1 MIHFLYI
8 LIFNILTIWIV
19 VKGKTTDD
27 CENLNIFLNRNLSTD
42 CCDGT
47 SIECDN
53 NGNFNIL
60 KLGNTELRDIS
71 NFDSFPLFPKL
82 KRLNIGKKN
91 LKILPKR
98 FFEFPALERLA
109 VYESDISEIPNDFNT
124 KNSLIE
130 INLEWNK
137 LQEFPYQFSKLPN
150 IQHLYLL
157 QNEISGIIDLSEFK
171 TLIQLDVASNNVSD
185 IVSIP
190 KQLQVLYLDN
200 NNEIKKIPS
209 EVVDLMDLQELGVS
223 NTSITEIPSDLYK
236 LSNLN
241 KLYLSDNPQLSVKV
255 INFGNSVIS
264 DCKLENI
271 KVECYQFGTC
281 STDSVDTSS
290 YRECTEAEIN
300 EILKTQT
307 KSNDDNDKTKD
318 IKNNNSRGI
327 NSMDIFLLI
336 IVLILFF
343 IILGLLFYF
352 KRNNNNSN
360 ESKKKNNRYS
370 DYDIVVTERTNK
382 DNDSNND
389 SNFNSN
395 NPNNPVIINNHK
407 NNENNENNNSD
418 EVEFEDSIDITQ
430 SQLSHCNHLTNNN
443 HNFDPINNL
452 HTYEDFASIIDDN
465 SLSSTIP
472 SNIIVSRTQ
481 SNLVS
486 PITESMIFCNSN
498 IQQQNSPLI
507 QIHDGKP
514 LINPSNNDISMLK
527 EAAVPNIISRNNF
540 IVPTQHNV
548 ISSLGTNRNH
558 NVIVGD
564 SIRYIS
570 KDAYAYHNSTPNTI
584 SQSTSAEG
592 NISTL
597 YMSSTSSSLA
607 STSAMAG
614 ESLILQNMM
623 PMPSLSD
630 TAYINTNS
638 RNSISSSTGTVKS
651 QDSIHIQD
659 RNSISSLSGISN
671 PNITP
676 RNSILSPTLTNSNS
690 IPSLGTPSIPNLSR
704 NTILSSPQ
712 NTMTSPNHISIPN
725 IITRNPVMPQNN
737 FYVLNR
743 ATSPTHRSATTFNP
757 QFKYY
762 YPSYIISPTGQT
774 TIPLPYNNYNGIS
787 SSVNI
792 NNNNSNNNM
801 NINMN
806 INANELPPPYSDTEE
821 HHTRYVSDLKNTKS
835 SINK

>member
-1 MIHFLYI
+1 MI
-8 LIFNILTIWIV
+8 T
-19 VKGKTTDD
+19 
-27 CENLNIFLNRNLSTD
+27 LNQ
-42 CCDGT
+42 
-47 SIECDN
+47 N
-53 NGNFNIL
+53 N
-60 KLGNTELRDIS
+60 
-71 NFDSFPLFPKL
+71 
-82 KRLNIGKKN
+82 
-91 LKILPKR
+91 
-98 FFEFPALERLA
+98 
-109 VYESDISEIPNDFNT
+109 
-124 KNSLIE
+124 
-130 INLEWNK
+130 
-137 LQEFPYQFSKLPN
+137 
-150 IQHLYLL
+150 
-157 QNEISGIIDLSEFK
+157 
-171 TLIQLDVASNNVSD
+171 
-185 IVSIP
+185 
-190 KQLQVLYLDN
+190 
-200 NNEIKKIPS
+200 
-209 EVVDLMDLQELGVS
+209 
-223 NTSITEIPSDLYK
+223 
-236 LSNLN
+236 
-241 KLYLSDNPQLSVKV
+241 
-255 INFGNSVIS
+255 INFTMKPPPPPS
-264 DCKLENI
+264 
-271 KVECYQFGTC
+271 
-281 STDSVDTSS
+281 
-290 YRECTEAEIN
+290 
-300 EILKTQT
+300 
-307 KSNDDNDKTKD
+307 
-318 IKNNNSRGI
+318 
-327 NSMDIFLLI
+327 
-336 IVLILFF
+336 
-343 IILGLLFYF
+343 
-352 KRNNNNSN
+352 
-360 ESKKKNNRYS
+360 
-370 DYDIVVTERTNK
+370 
-382 DNDSNND
+382 
-389 SNFNSN
+389 
-395 NPNNPVIINNHK
+395 
-407 NNENNENNNSD
+407 
-418 EVEFEDSIDITQ
+418 
-430 SQLSHCNHLTNNN
+430 
-443 HNFDPINNL
+443 L
-452 HTYEDFASIIDDN
+452 H
-465 SLSSTIP
+465 
-472 SNIIVSRTQ
+472 NIIPRNSFKY
-481 SNLVS
+481 
-486 PITESMIFCNSN
+486 ITKE
-498 IQQQNSPLI
+498 
-507 QIHDGKP
+507 P

-651 QDSIHIQD
+651 QDSINIQD